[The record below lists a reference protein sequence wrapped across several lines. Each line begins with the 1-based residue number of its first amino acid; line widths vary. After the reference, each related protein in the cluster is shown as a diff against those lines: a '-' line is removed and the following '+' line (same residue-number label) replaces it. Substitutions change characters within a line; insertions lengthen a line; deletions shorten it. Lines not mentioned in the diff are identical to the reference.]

1 MPGQI
6 LGDRYEIEKQLGK
19 KAGRWT
25 LLARDLVTETP
36 VILKLLFIDDE
47 TQQDDVKLF
56 KREIDAL
63 QTLSH
68 PATPQYLGYFEIDLP
83 LDGRALALIQ
93 TYIPG
98 KSLER
103 HINEGYRLTEAEAKQ
118 IAKTTLEI
126 LSYLHEHNPPI
137 VHRDIKPSNL
147 VLAEQA
153 DDITSRVCLVDF
165 GSVKSFSSGD
175 MTTFTL
181 VGTDGYRP
189 PEQLGRRA
197 VRASDLYSLGVTL
210 MTGITGIDASA
221 LPRRRLRIDVDEV
234 LNLSPNFTNW
244 FKTITEPELDRRFK
258 TAQEAFNALLD

>member
-6 LGDRYEIEKQLGK
+6 LGDRYEIEQQLGK

-93 TYIPG
+93 TYIQG

-103 HINEGYRLTEAEAKQ
+103 HLQDGRRLTELEAKQ
-118 IAKTTLEI
+118 IAQTALEI
-126 LSYLHEHNPPI
+126 LRYLHEHNPPI

-147 VLAEQA
+147 VLAEQPDQIA
-153 DDITSRVCLVDF
+153 SHVCLVDF

-210 MTGITGIDASA
+210 ITGITGVEASA
-221 LPRRRLRIDVDEV
+221 LPRRRLRIEVDDL
-234 LNLSPNFTNW
+234 LNVSPAFADW
-244 FKTITEPELDRRFK
+244 LKTITEPELDKRFK
-258 TAQEAFNALLD
+258 TAQDALEALS